1 MLLVIYIETPRL
13 VRASLQREGNVGKHE
28 GRGTRA
34 LSNAHWRYGIYN
46 ILSPTSPPP
55 PIDINIT
62 DVFYLFSHFKL
73 SQNQNNQ
80 L

>member
-1 MLLVIYIETPRL
+1 M
-13 VRASLQREGNVGKHE
+13 ASLQRGGNVGKHE

-46 ILSPTSPPP
+46 ILSPTSPPL
-55 PIDINIT
+55 DIHRT